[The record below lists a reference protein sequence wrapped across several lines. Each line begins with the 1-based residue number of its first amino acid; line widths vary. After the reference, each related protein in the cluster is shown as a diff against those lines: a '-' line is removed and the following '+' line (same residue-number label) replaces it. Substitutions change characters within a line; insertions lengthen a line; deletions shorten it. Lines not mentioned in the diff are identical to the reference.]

1 MSQAVGEVLTFGIGV
16 ALSPVAVIAVVLMLV
31 APGGRLSATVFVA
44 SWATSLGAVAT
55 LALLLADGA
64 DARQDGGPADWV
76 IAVQASLAILLLI
89 VAARQWRRRGEDG
102 AESELPAW
110 MQKVDGL
117 TTARAAGMAVF
128 LAAAKPKNLLLTI
141 GAAIAVAELGVSAGA
156 QAGALAVFVFLG
168 TLAPGIPLAISLLM
182 RERGTAILAEER
194 SWMVRENKTI
204 VVVLCLVFAAK
215 LLGDA
220 LLGSGS

>member
-1 MSQAVGEVLTFGIGV
+1 MSQAVGEVLAFGIGV

-110 MQKVDGL
+110 KGFALDEKRL
-117 TTARAAGMAVF
+117 
-128 LAAAKPKNLLLTI
+128 
-141 GAAIAVAELGVSAGA
+141 SALHGKRS
-156 QAGALAVFVFLG
+156 GH
-168 TLAPGIPLAISLLM
+168 PSRISVEVM
-182 RERGTAILAEER
+182 T
-194 SWMVRENKTI
+194 
-204 VVVLCLVFAAK
+204 
-215 LLGDA
+215 
-220 LLGSGS
+220 

>member
-1 MSQAVGEVLTFGIGV
+1 M
-16 ALSPVAVIAVVLMLV
+16 
-31 APGGRLSATVFVA
+31 
-44 SWATSLGAVAT
+44 
-55 LALLLADGA
+55 
-64 DARQDGGPADWV
+64 

-156 QAGALAVFVFLG
+156 QAGALAVFVF
-168 TLAPGIPLAISLLM
+168 
-182 RERGTAILAEER
+182 REHLRPASR
-194 SWMVRENKTI
+194 SQ
-204 VVVLCLVFAAK
+204 
-215 LLGDA
+215 
-220 LLGSGS
+220 SPY